1 MFCLDVAADYS
12 DHALWWPEKKIW
24 LEKAR
29 LSLLSY
35 GITYD
40 TQVLFTPQHKSVR
53 LQMPDLQF
61 IDMRVNFATDVF
73 HTVQELCV
81 ELGIRHPEELSLM
94 KPFESGTSKKRQKNK
109 KDKLPGGSNSDETG
123 SQGSVGNGTLGKAP
137 STPNQVRSPNSNTM
151 MTPTSPGKGH
161 FSETDTLNPY
171 ATALSPM
178 LTHSPASVTSEQL
191 DNIGKGK
198 SLVERARFNTR
209 LVYLRFLLLS
219 G

>member
-1 MFCLDVAADYS
+1 MTADYS

-61 IDMRVNFATDVF
+61 IDMRVNFATDIF
-73 HTVQELCV
+73 HTVSELCG

-94 KPFESGTSKKRQKNK
+94 KPYENGMSKKRNKNK
-109 KDKLPGGSNSDETG
+109 KEKVPGGSGSDETG
-123 SQGSVGNGTLGKAP
+123 SQGSMGNGTVGKGP
-137 STPNQVRSPNSNTM
+137 STPNQVRSPTTNTS
-151 MTPTSPGKGH
+151 TPGSPGKGTYN
-161 FSETDTLNPY
+161 FNEIDTLNPY
-171 ATALSPM
+171 TTALSPM
-178 LTHSPASVTSEQL
+178 LTHSPATVTAEQL
-191 DNIGKGK
+191 DNIGRGK
-198 SLVERARFNTR
+198 PAIERAKFNTQ
-209 LVYLRFLLLS
+209 
-219 G
+219 